1 VARRWLREGV
11 TFRQNEDDDDEASRI
26 VLPSRGLNPAW
37 QIGFRILIAV
47 GALLVTAIIVYLERD
62 CYDDNGVLGEITFID
77 ALYYATVSLS
87 TTGYGDIAPVCESA
101 RLVNVLVITPLRF
114 VFLIVLIGTTVEVLT
129 KRTRAELRRRA
140 WRRKV
145 NDHTVIIGFGVKGRS
160 AASMLLENGV
170 PADEIVVVAR
180 DREPID
186 DAKRM
191 GIVGVQGDGRRSDV
205 LHEAATERAKQ
216 IIIATDED
224 DTTVLVTLTVRKLNP
239 SANIVCS
246 VREAANTDILR
257 QSGADSIIPTAE
269 SAGNLMALTLI
280 SPEAGALMEDLLES
294 RRGLEVVQRPITKE
308 ELGLAPS
315 EIKGGKEIVLAVVR
329 DGDVR
334 KFNEDNLVRVL
345 DKNDQLVVIR
355 EAQVRDGDN
364 REQALGPAGTYTR
377 GD

>member
-1 VARRWLREGV
+1 MARRWLREGA
-11 TFRQNEDDDDEASRI
+11 TFRQDDDDEDEASRI
-26 VLPSRGLNPAW
+26 VLPSRRINPAW
-37 QIGFRILIAV
+37 QIGFRLLIAV
-47 GALLVTAIIVYLERD
+47 GALLVTALIVYVERD
-62 CYDDNGVLGEITFID
+62 CYDDNGVAGAITFLD

-101 RLVNVLVITPLRF
+101 RAVNVFVITPLRF

-129 KRTRAELRRRA
+129 KKTRQELRRNS

-160 AASMLLENGV
+160 AATMLLENGV
-170 PADEIVVVAR
+170 PADKIVVVAM
-180 DREPID
+180 DH
-186 DAKRM
+186 DAIADARRM
-191 GIVGVQGDGRRSDV
+191 GIVGVNGDGRRADV

-224 DTTVLVTLTVRKLNP
+224 DTTVLVTLTVRRLNP
-239 SANIVCS
+239 SANIVCA
-246 VREAANTDILR
+246 VREANNTQILR
-257 QSGADSIIPTAE
+257 QSGADSVIPTAE

-280 SPEAGALMEDLLES
+280 SPEAGTLMEDLLES

-315 EIKGGKEIVLAVVR
+315 EIKGGKELVLAVVR
-329 DGDVR
+329 DGDIR
-334 KFNEDNLVRVL
+334 RFNQDRQVRVL
-345 DKNDQLVVIR
+345 DKNDELVVIR
-355 EAQVRDGDN
+355 EAQTRHGSDHD
-364 REQALGPAGTYTR
+364 EMQGPAGTYSS

>member
-1 VARRWLREGV
+1 M
-11 TFRQNEDDDDEASRI
+11 
-26 VLPSRGLNPAW
+26 LPSRDLNPAW
-37 QIGFRILIAV
+37 QIGFRVLIAV
-47 GALLVTAIIVYLERD
+47 GALLATAIIVYLERD
-62 CYDDNGVLGEITFID
+62 CYDDNGVLGDITFID

-129 KRTRAELRRRA
+129 KQTRAELRRRS

-170 PADEIVVVAR
+170 PADQIVVVAN
-180 DREPID
+180 DREAID

-191 GIVGVQGDGRRSDV
+191 GIVGVNGDGRRSDV
-205 LHEAATERAKQ
+205 LTEAATERAKQ
-216 IIIATDED
+216 VIIATDED
-224 DTTVLVTLTVRKLNP
+224 DTSVLVTLTVRRLNP
-239 SANIVCS
+239 SANIVCA

-257 QSGADSIIPTAE
+257 QSGADSVIPTAE

-308 ELGLAPS
+308 ELGLAPH

-329 DGDVR
+329 DGDIR
-334 KFNEDNLVRVL
+334 KFNDDRVIRVL
-345 DKNDQLVVIR
+345 DKNDELVVIR
-355 EAQVRDGDN
+355 ESQARERDDLG
-364 REQALGPAGTYTR
+364 QMHGPAGTYSS

>member
-1 VARRWLREGV
+1 
-11 TFRQNEDDDDEASRI
+11 
-26 VLPSRGLNPAW
+26 
-37 QIGFRILIAV
+37 
-47 GALLVTAIIVYLERD
+47 
-62 CYDDNGVLGEITFID
+62 
-77 ALYYATVSLS
+77 
-87 TTGYGDIAPVCESA
+87 
-101 RLVNVLVITPLRF
+101 
-114 VFLIVLIGTTVEVLT
+114 LIGTTVEVLT

-191 GIVGVQGDGRRSDV
+191 GIVGVLGDGRRADV
-205 LHEAATERAKQ
+205 LREAATERAKQ
-216 IIIATDED
+216 IIVATNED
-224 DTTVLVTLTVRKLNP
+224 DTTVLVTLTVRRLNP
-239 SANIVCS
+239 SANIVCA

-364 REQALGPAGTYTR
+364 REQVLGPAGTYSS

>member
-1 VARRWLREGV
+1 MARRWLREGV
-11 TFRQNEDDDDEASRI
+11 TFRQNEDEEDESSRV

-62 CYDDNGVLGEITFID
+62 CYDDNGVLGDITFID

-170 PADEIVVVAR
+170 PADKIVVVAR

-191 GIVGVQGDGRRSDV
+191 GIVGVQGDGRRADV
-205 LHEAATERAKQ
+205 LREAATERAKQ
-216 IIIATDED
+216 IIIATNED
-224 DTTVLVTLTVRKLNP
+224 DTTVLVTLTVRRLNP
-239 SANIVCS
+239 SANIVCA

-364 REQALGPAGTYTR
+364 REQVLGPAGTYTS

>member
-1 VARRWLREGV
+1 MARRWLREGV

>member
-1 VARRWLREGV
+1 MARRWLREGV
-11 TFRQNEDDDDEASRI
+11 TFRQNEDEDDEASRI

-47 GALLVTAIIVYLERD
+47 GALLITAIIVYLERD

-224 DTTVLVTLTVRKLNP
+224 DTTVLVTLTVRRLNP
-239 SANIVCS
+239 SANIVCA
-246 VREAANTDILR
+246 VREANNTQILR

-364 REQALGPAGTYTR
+364 REQVLGPAGTYTS

>member
-1 VARRWLREGV
+1 MARRWLREGV
-11 TFRQNEDDDDEASRI
+11 TFRQNEDDEEESSRI

-37 QIGFRILIAV
+37 QIVFRVLIAV

-62 CYDDNGVLGEITFID
+62 CYEDNGVLGDITFID

-114 VFLIVLIGTTVEVLT
+114 IFLIVLIGTTVEVLT

-170 PADEIVVVAR
+170 PADKIVVVAQ

-191 GIVGVQGDGRRSDV
+191 GIVGVQGDGRRADV
-205 LHEAATERAKQ
+205 LREAATERAKQ
-216 IIIATDED
+216 IIIATNED
-224 DTTVLVTLTVRKLNP
+224 DTTVLVTLTVRRLNP
-239 SANIVCS
+239 SANIVCT

-334 KFNEDNLVRVL
+334 KFNEDNLIRVL

-364 REQALGPAGTYTR
+364 REQVLGPAGTYTS

>member
-11 TFRQNEDDDDEASRI
+11 TFRQNEDEEDEASRI

-47 GALLVTAIIVYLERD
+47 GALLVTAVIVYLERD
-62 CYDDNGVLGEITFID
+62 CYDDNGVLGDITFID

-191 GIVGVQGDGRRSDV
+191 GIVGVLGDGRRADV
-205 LHEAATERAKQ
+205 LREAATERAKQ
-216 IIIATDED
+216 IIIATNED
-224 DTTVLVTLTVRKLNP
+224 DTTVLVTLTVRRLNP
-239 SANIVCS
+239 SANIVCA

-364 REQALGPAGTYTR
+364 REQVLGPAGTYTS

>member
-11 TFRQNEDDDDEASRI
+11 TFRQNEDEEDESSRV

-62 CYDDNGVLGEITFID
+62 CYDDNGVLGDITFID

-170 PADEIVVVAR
+170 PADKIVVVAR

-191 GIVGVQGDGRRSDV
+191 GIVGVQGDGRRADV
-205 LHEAATERAKQ
+205 LREAATERAKQ
-216 IIIATDED
+216 IIIATNED
-224 DTTVLVTLTVRKLNP
+224 DTTVLVTLTVRRLNP
-239 SANIVCS
+239 SANIVCA

-364 REQALGPAGTYTR
+364 REQVLGPAGTYTS

>member
-1 VARRWLREGV
+1 MARRWLREGV
-11 TFRQNEDDDDEASRI
+11 TFRQNEDEEDEASRI

-37 QIGFRILIAV
+37 QIGFRVLIAV
-47 GALLVTAIIVYLERD
+47 GALMVTAIIVYLERD
-62 CYDDNGVLGEITFID
+62 CYDDNGVLGDITFID

-191 GIVGVQGDGRRSDV
+191 GIVGVLGDGRRADV
-205 LHEAATERAKQ
+205 LREAATERAKQ
-216 IIIATDED
+216 IIVATNED
-224 DTTVLVTLTVRKLNP
+224 DTTVLVTLTVRRLNP
-239 SANIVCS
+239 SANIVCA

-364 REQALGPAGTYTR
+364 REQVLGPAGTYSS

>member
-1 VARRWLREGV
+1 MARRWLREGV
-11 TFRQNEDDDDEASRI
+11 TFRQNEDEDDEASRI

-47 GALLVTAIIVYLERD
+47 GALLITAIIVYLERD
-62 CYDDNGVLGEITFID
+62 CYDDNGVLGEIPFID

-224 DTTVLVTLTVRKLNP
+224 DTTVLVTLTVRRLNP
-239 SANIVCS
+239 SANIVCA
-246 VREAANTDILR
+246 VREANNTQILR

-364 REQALGPAGTYTR
+364 REQVLGPAGTYTS

>member
-140 WRRKV
+140 W
-145 NDHTVIIGFGVKGRS
+145 
-160 AASMLLENGV
+160 
-170 PADEIVVVAR
+170 
-180 DREPID
+180 
-186 DAKRM
+186 
-191 GIVGVQGDGRRSDV
+191 
-205 LHEAATERAKQ
+205 
-216 IIIATDED
+216 
-224 DTTVLVTLTVRKLNP
+224 
-239 SANIVCS
+239 
-246 VREAANTDILR
+246 
-257 QSGADSIIPTAE
+257 
-269 SAGNLMALTLI
+269 
-280 SPEAGALMEDLLES
+280 
-294 RRGLEVVQRPITKE
+294 
-308 ELGLAPS
+308 
-315 EIKGGKEIVLAVVR
+315 
-329 DGDVR
+329 
-334 KFNEDNLVRVL
+334 
-345 DKNDQLVVIR
+345 
-355 EAQVRDGDN
+355 
-364 REQALGPAGTYTR
+364 
-377 GD
+377 